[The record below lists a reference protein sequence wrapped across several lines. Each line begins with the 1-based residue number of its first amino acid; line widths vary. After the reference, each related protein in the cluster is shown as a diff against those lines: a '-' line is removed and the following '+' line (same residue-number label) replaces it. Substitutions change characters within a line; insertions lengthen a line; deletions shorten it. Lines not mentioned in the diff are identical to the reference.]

1 MKRIVSIS
9 VLALLCLFTN
19 GFARRGNPLSYLAS
33 SIQYYTIDSD
43 DNHPQK
49 PTYRFLD
56 TTFGS
61 WTRVTGFGNPDSGY
75 VRIFP
80 SGTTFS
86 MNYYGRQIT
95 LPPRYVH
102 VNGFA
107 SHDSISPSTPIDT
120 VFRLFSGA
128 KNITLPVSLFAAN
141 FPLWADLE
149 LRSDTSKI
157 YYRSVSDTCYVS
169 FYNMGIKGTN
179 GRIRATFQIVYAR
192 PDSSIT
198 FHYRSFDGNIDGDSA
213 ERIFERSVTIGIQDS
228 TTGYASMYLDRG
240 AYHARSFAGSQYEKS
255 LHDGLAVKFMQVPK
269 NTVRVVTIDNPSQNH
284 YELTSTSLTPSFT
297 IENLSDTTRTVLVSY
312 LVTNTVTGAQVY
324 IRNDSITN
332 VQQGT
337 RSHNG
342 PTLLNFPC
350 GQYRLTITIS
360 TATNNSD
367 VWGHDNV
374 SVREFVRLT
383 PLSFPFVDDY
393 KTLDRCNYH
402 VYGASRVTSGGDV
415 FYDQVAPV
423 SSGAVI
429 LDRRDAANAFYLS
442 SSAGDSLTTAPIDL
456 AGRSNPHLIFSLQRA
471 AKNDSIKAGIRNR
484 LLIGPESKV
493 VNSANTIISGDSLVV
508 EAIASSAST
517 YNPSE
522 LSWKI
527 IAKIYGGIDLVSEK
541 VRIQIPS
548 TYIHNHSRFRFR
560 LDAKNDGADFG
571 SPFDDADEFVVDGL
585 QIIAPTFGNK
595 NETDLEVTRVEL
607 GAENYTHIPRNV
619 RSLEPKVTVAS
630 NGLQVTQGVYQL
642 RLVIRDQLNREVY
655 HRMKSLPAPAART
668 DVQVTMPEWII
679 EGSQGGVFT
688 CKTTIEQTF
697 SDYYKAN
704 DTNVLYITL
713 SIDDVYALDD
723 GSPDTAGTMTSSE
736 TAFNYQFTPL
746 TTDSLRGIEF
756 FHLTANGTSN
766 WTITIRDSA
775 NGIVNQKNISYNVLE
790 RGFQRSTFATPVKL
804 IRGTRYSVQCS
815 LTQGFAIGGDASRGL
830 VFLSKSLSTPSTSEY
845 KPLYDS
851 LLRKFSTSAGVK
863 YYDTNR
869 TVLNGASGGPL
880 LPMMRLVFAGSAT
893 YLPVELLSFRANR
906 TGDGNVALN
915 FETAKEENVSHFTL
929 ERLADGNWQQ
939 ITSVAAKN
947 SLQGSRY
954 TSLDNNASASKT
966 WYRLWEQDLD
976 GSLTMLGTAEA
987 SSIGSTITEIHV
999 YPSPASDILHI
1010 QSIEMIHEVTLSDI
1024 SGRVIHSNSG
1034 LSLKG
1039 YDINVKGLAE
1049 GVYLLTILDE
1059 GGNTSREK
1067 VMIR

>member
-1 MKRIVSIS
+1 MKSIVTCC
-9 VLALLCLFTN
+9 VLVLLCIFTN
-19 GFARRGNPLSYLAS
+19 GFARRGNPVYYTS
-33 SIQYYTIDSD
+33 SSVQYYTLDSD
-43 DNHPQK
+43 DNHAQK

-80 SGTTFS
+80 NGTTFS

-102 VNGFA
+102 VNGFV
-107 SHDSISPSTPIDT
+107 SHDSIPPFTPIDT
-120 VFRLFSGA
+120 GFRVFSGA

-141 FPLWADLE
+141 FPLWADLD

-157 YYRSVSDTCYVS
+157 YYRTVSDTCYVS
-169 FYNMGIKGTN
+169 FYNMGMKGTN

-213 ERIFERSVTIGIQDS
+213 ERIFERSATVGIQDS
-228 TTGYASMYLDRG
+228 NTGYASMYLDRG

-269 NTVRVVTIDNPSQNH
+269 NTVRVVTIDNPSHNH
-284 YELTSTSLTPSFT
+284 YELPSTSLTPSLT

-374 SVREFVRLT
+374 SVRDFVRIT
-383 PLSFPFVDDY
+383 PLSFPFIDDY

-423 SSGAVI
+423 SSGALI
-429 LDRRDAANAFYLS
+429 LDRRDATNALYLS
-442 SSAGDSLTTAPIDL
+442 SSAGDTLTTAPIDL

-493 VNSANTIISGDSLVV
+493 VNSANTIISGDSLVI
-508 EAIASSAST
+508 EAIASSAPT

-527 IAKIYGGIDLVSEK
+527 IAKIYGGIDLASEK

-571 SPFDDADEFVVDGL
+571 APFDDADEFVIDGL

-595 NETDLEVTRVEL
+595 NETDLEVTKVEL

-630 NGLQVTQGVYQL
+630 NGLEVTQGVYQL

-688 CKTTIEQTF
+688 CKATIEQTF

-704 DTNVLYITL
+704 DTSVIYRTL
-713 SIDDVYALDD
+713 FIDDVYALDD
-723 GSPDTAGTMTSSE
+723 GTPDTAGTMTTSE
-736 TAFNYQFTPL
+736 TAFNYQFTPFA
-746 TTDSLRGIEF
+746 TDSLRGIEF
-756 FHLTANGTSN
+756 FHLTANGTTN

-790 RGFQRSTFATPVKL
+790 RGFQRSTFAVPFKL
-804 IRGTRYSVQCS
+804 IHGTRYSVQCS

-830 VFLSKSLSTPSTSEY
+830 VLLSKSLSTPASSEY
-845 KPLYDS
+845 KPLYDT
-851 LLRKFSTSAGVK
+851 LLRRFSTASGVK
-863 YYDTNR
+863 YFDTNR
-869 TVLNGASGGPL
+869 TVLNGAGGGPL
-880 LPMMRLVFAGSAT
+880 LPMMRLLFAGSAA
-893 YLPVELLSFRANR
+893 YLPVELLSFRAKR
-906 TGDGNVALN
+906 TADGDVALN
-915 FETAKEENVSHFTL
+915 FETAKEENVSHFTI

-939 ITSVAAKN
+939 ITSVAPKN

-954 TSLDNNASASKT
+954 ASLDNNAPASQT
-966 WYRLWEQDLD
+966 MYRLWEQDLD

-987 SSIGSTITEIHV
+987 SALGNATTDIHI

-1010 QSIEMIHEVTLSDI
+1010 QSTEMIHDLTLSDI

-1034 LSLKG
+1034 LSLQG

-1049 GVYLLTILDE
+1049 GVYFLTIIDE
-1059 GGNTSREK
+1059 HRNTSREK